1 MENTEKE
8 LSTVIFKP
16 IAETEKCFL
25 DEKISTKA
33 LHNKA
38 SMLRGERFSF
48 QLAYQDMKMR
58 FDRRIGHIKVE
69 GDIADW
75 VTVQRV
81 ECVPV
86 RLPISRACEDMNFL
100 RREPGLFPDLLRP
113 ISEKNRVYVTSDLQS
128 VWVDIR
134 VPADAPAGDH
144 KLTFTLYN
152 GESAE
157 EEIFGVCTFTAT
169 VIPANLPKQK
179 IAVTQWFY
187 CDCLASYYNL
197 EMFSE
202 RHWEI
207 IENFIKTAV
216 DNGINM
222 ILTPIFTPALDTQVG
237 GERPTN
243 QLLGITRDNG
253 KWSFD
258 FTLVDR
264 WIEMCKRLGVE
275 YFEISHLFTQWGA
288 EHAPKIMATV
298 DGEYKKVFGWETDA
312 AAEEYTTFLKEMIPQ
327 LIEVLRRHG
336 VDKKTVFHISDE
348 PGGWMLESY
357 KKAKSTVEDVLDGQI
372 IIDAL
377 SDYSFY
383 EQGVLKNPVVSTD
396 HVGPYIENNVKD
408 LWVYYCCCQVNKVSN
423 RLVAMPT
430 ARNRII
436 ATQFYK
442 YKIAGFLQ
450 WGFNFYF
457 TQHSCEPLNPY
468 MCTDGGCW
476 VPAGDTFS
484 VYPADDGTAY
494 ETIHLLGFTAAL
506 NDLRAMELAESLCG
520 RDAVMAILEDG
531 IEPITFDK
539 YPQEQEYILNM
550 REKIN
555 KLIADNIK

>member
-1 MENTEKE
+1 MENKEKE
-8 LSTVIFKP
+8 ISTVIFKP

-25 DEKISTKA
+25 DEKIGTKA

-113 ISEKNRVYVTSDLQS
+113 ITEKNRVYVTSDLQS

-134 VPADAPAGDH
+134 VPEDAPAGDH

-169 VIPANLPKQK
+169 VIPATLPKQK
-179 IAVTQWFY
+179 LAVTQWFY

-243 QLLGITRDNG
+243 QLLIIERNNG

-264 WIEMCKRLGVE
+264 WIEMCKNCGVE

-288 EHAPKIMATV
+288 EHAPKVMATV

-312 AAEEYTTFLKEMIPQ
+312 AAEEYTNFLKEMIPQ
-327 LIEVLRRHG
+327 LVDVLRRHG

-383 EQGVLKNPVVSTD
+383 EQGILQNPVVSTD
-396 HVGPYIENNVKD
+396 HVGPYLENNVKD

-436 ATQFYK
+436 STQFYK

-450 WGFNFYF
+450 WGYNFYF
-457 TQHSCEPLNPY
+457 TQHSCEPLDPY

-484 VYPADDGTAY
+484 VYPAPDGTAY

-520 RDAVMAILEDG
+520 RDAVMAVIEDG
-531 IEPITFDK
+531 IEPITFDSH
-539 YPQEQEYILNM
+539 PQEQEYILNM